1 MKRKLN
7 QFLWLISGIL
17 LIFVGVITML
27 FPSDTFHV
35 ISMIIGITVLLTGIF
50 NILVYMTA
58 KNTVFGAGW
67 VLIEGIIDCIVAVFL
82 LCGNMI
88 VAEALPFIFAMWII
102 FTGVARTIT
111 AFELKNAGILGWG
124 WLVLTGILG
133 IVFGFFCFF
142 EPIAAQIAVSI
153 LLGVIL
159 IIEGIISLLLWWY
172 IQKIDL

>member
-1 MKRKLN
+1 MKQHGLHK
-7 QFLWLISGIL
+7 FLWLVSGIL
-17 LIFVGVITML
+17 LVFVGVITMI
-27 FPSDTFHV
+27 FPSDTFQV

-50 NILVYMTA
+50 NIVVYMTA

-88 VAEALPFIFAMWII
+88 VADALPFIFAMWII

-124 WLVLTGILG
+124 WLVLTGIAG
-133 IVFGFFCFF
+133 IVVGFFCFF
-142 EPIAAQIAVSI
+142 EPVAAKIAVSI
-153 LLGVIL
+153 LLGSIL
-159 IIEGIISLLLWWY
+159 ILEGIVSLLLWWY
-172 IQKIDL
+172 IQKAE